1 MKSIRSSMRFK
12 MLGFALAVGALSA
25 SVGTAQAQSATGKFT
40 LAHEARW
47 GGVLL
52 TPGVYTFSLKSPSL
66 PAPLM
71 VGRAGSAQVAI
82 VLPEVVTVERLKEGS
97 RLVLT
102 RNDAGESFVSA
113 LYLGDMGLS
122 LHYAAPKA
130 QAMDAAKLGPIADS
144 HLGK

>member
-1 MKSIRSSMRFK
+1 
-12 MLGFALAVGALSA
+12 
-25 SVGTAQAQSATGKFT
+25 
-40 LAHEARW
+40 
-47 GGVLL
+47 VLL
-52 TPGVYTFSLKSPSL
+52 TPGDYTFSLKSPSL

-71 VGRAGSAQVAI
+71 VGKAGSAQVAI
-82 VLPEVVTVERLKEGS
+82 VLPEVVTVEKLKEGS

-130 QAMDAAKLGPIADS
+130 QAMETAKLGPIADS
-144 HLGK
+144 HPGK